1 MSGEGLASLH
11 AGQGGLASQGL
22 PRLEPFPPQIQTPL
36 PASPELWTQAKDR
49 RARVQGDVPSSALC
63 RRSWS
68 PGPRT
73 SAETLE
79 FFNVKPEVHSPSLSF
94 FRSFVPGTLH
104 ILSSHREAHY
114 HSGGISARCGLRR
127 LLPDFS
133 VGSLAR
139 TKPGCGNQLFNFMAG
154 GCQDS
159 EEKTASDSE
168 GGRRWL
174 WGRAGGRGAS
184 AGAGPGV
191 AASWMRTALQ
201 PNKCL

>member
-22 PRLEPFPPQIQTPL
+22 PRLEPFPPPIQTPL

-79 FFNVKPEVHSPSLSF
+79 FFNVKPKVHSPSLSF
-94 FRSFVPGTLH
+94 FLSFIRSWHT
-104 ILSSHREAHY
+104 AH
-114 HSGGISARCGLRR
+114 S
-127 LLPDFS
+127 LLPPRSPLSFRWHFS
-133 VGSLAR
+133 PLRPAEAPSRFLCRIAGEDKAR
-139 TKPGCGNQLFNFMAG
+139 
-154 GCQDS
+154 
-159 EEKTASDSE
+159 
-168 GGRRWL
+168 
-174 WGRAGGRGAS
+174 
-184 AGAGPGV
+184 
-191 AASWMRTALQ
+191 MRQ
-201 PNKCL
+201 PAF